1 MVDSSFPPEYF
12 DTLGPPADWKYE
24 MRRQA
29 QEVLPSIYLGPYQ
42 SSRDLNTLQQLGIT
56 HICCISETRE
66 AHLLKPRFP
75 DQFQYLTLDIRDAT
89 DQHLITI
96 FPRLKEFIDMAL
108 AQNGKVLVH
117 CGDGLSRSPAL
128 LTGYVMASYNLSSEV
143 AFRFVQ
149 SKRFCIS
156 PNPGFLNQL
165 EAFEPICRA
174 RREMAQYMN
183 ASQDRPNARRKRPE
197 SEEPESRP
205 WSRPAPQ
212 GASF

>member
-96 FPRLKEFIDMAL
+96 FPRFKEFIDIAL

-143 AFRFVQ
+143 AFRLSNTYCQ
-149 SKRFCIS
+149 ICYT
-156 PNPGFLNQL
+156 PFLLLVNIL
-165 EAFEPICRA
+165 AFEPICRA

-205 WSRPAPQ
+205 WSRPAP
-212 GASF
+212 